1 MRLTGSLSPAGPCA
15 LLVLLVGLANS
26 SPAWAFSSG
35 SASLRLCDSPSR
47 LGAPEQDRLL
57 RFAGRIKAELAAS
70 GQALALIARSG
81 TDLRRVGLRYSH
93 AGLALRDSAASPW
106 AVRQLYY
113 ACEEGAPRLFDQ
125 GLPGFVMGA
134 DNPAL
139 GHVSVLLLPPG
150 AAADLAQS
158 ALDKP
163 TALSVLHPA
172 YSANAYAFSTTFQ
185 NCNQWV
191 AELMAVSWGRLSV
204 PASSEAAPAAVATN
218 LATTRAAAQAWLQA
232 AGYVPT
238 PVQVRWRP
246 VVWLAPLV
254 PYVHNS
260 DHPEA
265 DLAAAVYRV
274 SMPDALEAFARAQ
287 HPGAQ
292 RLEFCHD
299 GRQIVLRRD
308 GAPLP
313 DDCSAGEGDTVWPLD

>member
-1 MRLTGSLSPAGPCA
+1 MGLTGSVSPAGLCA
-15 LLVLLVGLANS
+15 LLVLVAGLATT
-26 SPAWAFSSG
+26 SPALAFSSG

-204 PASSEAAPAAVATN
+204 PASSEAAPTSV
-218 LATTRAAAQAWLQA
+218 ATTRAAAQAWLQA

-260 DHPEA
+260 DHPEV

-299 GRQIVLRRD
+299 ARQIVLRRD